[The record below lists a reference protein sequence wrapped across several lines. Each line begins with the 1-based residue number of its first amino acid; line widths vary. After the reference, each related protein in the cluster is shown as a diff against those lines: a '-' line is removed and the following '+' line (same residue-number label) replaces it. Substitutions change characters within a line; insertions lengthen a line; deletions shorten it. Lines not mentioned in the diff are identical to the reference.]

1 MNLIHVDVTLLKF
14 LVQIYQEFWRNKDVD
29 I

>member
-14 LVQIYQEFWRNKDVD
+14 KVQIYQEFWRNKDVD